1 MPDKKLKIFFLY
13 PNLHMSTLVPNGIAI
28 LSAVLKRA
36 GFKNIE
42 LFDPTFYESHE
53 ITRAQREGESR
64 YDAREKMGQIRPFSF
79 KERNINLKTTNMFQD
94 FVTKINTYKPDII
107 FASILEDT
115 FPIFVKFM
123 EQIKDKKIPCLAGGV
138 FPSSVPER
146 LLREDFVDYVCRGE
160 GEDAL
165 VELCNALEEGKD
177 TSKIK
182 NLWVKKKW

>member
-1 MPDKKLKIFFLY
+1 MFDLPKNLDLFDVNIDKPFTIFEKYNFFKKHHYEKLYDEFPPEKYFTKKHDLGGKKYFNNKDFNFNKELNEKY
-13 PNLHMSTLVPNGIAI
+13 LLELVNDLNEI
-28 LSAVLKRA
+28 

-107 FASILEDT
+107 FASIVEDT
-115 FPIFVKFM
+115 FPIFINFM
-123 EQIKDKKIPCLAGGV
+123 EL
-138 FPSSVPER
+138 
-146 LLREDFVDYVCRGE
+146 
-160 GEDAL
+160 
-165 VELCNALEEGKD
+165 
-177 TSKIK
+177 IK
-182 NLWVKKKW
+182 NKKKLLFLN

>member
-1 MPDKKLKIFFLY
+1 MPDKKLKIFSLY

-42 LFDPTFYESHE
+42 LFDPTFYEAHE
-53 ITRAQREGESR
+53 ITRAQREGKSR

-107 FASILEDT
+107 FASL
-115 FPIFVKFM
+115 
-123 EQIKDKKIPCLAGGV
+123 V
-138 FPSSVPER
+138 F
-146 LLREDFVDYVCRGE
+146 F
-160 GEDAL
+160 A
-165 VELCNALEEGKD
+165 
-177 TSKIK
+177 
-182 NLWVKKKW
+182 